1 MEILVKEIKMTP
13 NLFLIIGVPGSGKST
28 FIRDYVTYY
37 KENNTKVAAIS
48 RDDIRFSL
56 LKEGEEYFSHEKEVY
71 KILWESINSALSE
84 GKSVFVDQTSL
95 TKASRRWL
103 LDHVTGYDKVFAI
116 WIDEKLDTCLERNE
130 FRKGTKRYVPRGIIR
145 RMFVQ
150 FEMPSIDEGFDAIYH
165 YSSDNCLLER
175 MDIYE

>member
-1 MEILVKEIKMTP
+1 MVYLFVLV
-13 NLFLIIGVPGSGKST
+13 GVPGSGKST
-28 FIRDYVTYY
+28 FIRDYVIYY

-95 TKASRRWL
+95 TKTSRKWL
-103 LDHVTGYDKVFAI
+103 LDHITGYDKVFAI
-116 WIDEKLDTCLERNE
+116 WIDEKLDTCLKRNE
-130 FRKGTKRYVPRGIIR
+130 FRKGTKRYVPRGVIH
-145 RMFVQ
+145 RMFDQ
-150 FEMPSIDEGFDAIYH
+150 FEMPSIDEGFDAIYR

-175 MDIYE
+175 INVNE